1 MNKDIKLIFE
11 NYKLVKEQQ
20 NQNVYLNLIVNAI
33 NSSKDIAPEVKKKMV
48 EYFSTP
54 DNAEGLKNAI
64 EAGQN
69 EIANTSTGQAYSRE
83 DIPAQDNRSGKEM
96 MGPEPTSPRG
106 PVYDEQGNLV
116 DLEKEE
122 QY

>member
-48 EYFSTP
+48 EYFSQV
-54 DNAEGLKNAI
+54 DNAEGLKSAI

-69 EIANTSTGQAYSRE
+69 ETADIQTGQAFSSE
-83 DIPAQDNRSGKEM
+83 DMPAQDNRSGKEM
-96 MGPEPTSPRG
+96 MGPEPTGPRG
-106 PVYDEQGNLV
+106 QAYDEQGNLV
-116 DLEKEE
+116 DLENDE